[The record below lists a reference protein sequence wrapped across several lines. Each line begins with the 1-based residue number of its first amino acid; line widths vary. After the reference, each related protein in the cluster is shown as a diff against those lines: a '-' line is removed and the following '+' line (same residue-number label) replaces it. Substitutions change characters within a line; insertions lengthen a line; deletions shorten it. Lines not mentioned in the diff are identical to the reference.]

1 MNFYQKK
8 ITLNNIKLFDFLK
21 LLIYM
26 LPISL
31 IIGNSAVNIN
41 SFLIFIVFIIE
52 FFLHK
57 NLIKSYKKIIFIF
70 GFFLFLF
77 CLNILFSSN
86 KISSFIS
93 VLGIIRYF
101 FLMISILYCIE
112 KDRSFLNSFSKF
124 LFLIV
129 FFVAADTLFQYFYGS
144 DIFGIKN
151 TSSHGNRLNGP
162 FGSEYVV
169 GGYLSKL
176 FFFSLIYLVIKNKK
190 FIYIFA
196 YLIFILFVTILT
208 KERMASIMLLF
219 TSLVFLIFYS
229 KIRYKIKI
237 LFISTFLI
245 TSIALI
251 SFNAS
256 VREHLIYSSLEQIG
270 IEKPNLN
277 NFDNKKLGMKV
288 DKKIFFDSQWGAHF
302 LTAYKI
308 FQNKPLFGSG
318 IKTFRDEC
326 KKSDYEEINSL
337 SKNIRCS
344 THPHNLYL
352 EILSEAGILIFVSFL
367 VLNLFFAYKLIL
379 NFLIYKEERDLI
391 ILVCCAFIIMFFP
404 IQTTGSFFST
414 WNGIFYWILYS
425 LIAYILR
432 ENEFKHEKN

>member
-8 ITLNNIKLFDFLK
+8 IALNNIKLFDFLK

-41 SFLIFIVFIIE
+41 SFLIIIVFITE
-52 FFLHK
+52 FFLYE
-57 NLIKSYKKIIFIF
+57 NLIKSYKKIFFIF

-77 CLNILFSSN
+77 FLNILFSSN
-86 KISSFIS
+86 KIDSSIS

-169 GGYLSKL
+169 GAYLSKL
-176 FFFSLIYLVIKNKK
+176 LFFSLICLIIKNKK

-196 YLIFILFVTILT
+196 YLIFILLVTILT

-229 KIRYKIKI
+229 KIKYKIKI
-237 LFISTFLI
+237 LFISIFLI
-245 TSIALI
+245 ASIALI

-256 VREHLIYSSLEQIG
+256 VREHLIFRSLEQIG
-270 IEKPNLN
+270 ILNLKNFEKSVDI
-277 NFDNKKLGMKV
+277 NFEKRLL
-288 DKKIFFDSQWGAHF
+288 FDSQWGAHF
-302 LTAYKI
+302 ITAYKI

-326 KKSDYEEINSL
+326 KKSDYEEIASL
-337 SKNIRCS
+337 SKDIRCN

-352 EILSEAGILIFVSFL
+352 EILSETGILIFVSFL
-367 VLNLFFAYKLIL
+367 VLNLFISYKLIL
-379 NFLIYKEERDLI
+379 NFLIYKEKRDLI

-404 IQTTGSFFST
+404 IQTTGAFFST
-414 WNGIFYWILYS
+414 WNGIFYWVVYS
-425 LIAYILR
+425 LISYILR

>member
-52 FFLHK
+52 CFLNK

-70 GFFLFLF
+70 GFFLFLLF
-77 CLNILFSSN
+77 LNILFSSN

-112 KDRSFLNSFSKF
+112 KDRSFLNSFSKL

-144 DIFGIKN
+144 DIFGIKPS
-151 TSSHGNRLNGP
+151 SSHGARLNGP
-162 FGSEYVV
+162 FGDEYVV
-169 GGYLSKL
+169 GAYLSKL

-196 YLIFILFVTILT
+196 YLIFILLVTILT

-229 KIRYKIKI
+229 KIHYKIKI
-237 LFISTFLI
+237 LFISIFLI

-256 VREHLIYSSLEQIG
+256 VREHLIFRSLEQIG
-270 IEKPNLN
+270 ILNLKNFEESVDVNFEKRL
-277 NFDNKKLGMKV
+277 L
-288 DKKIFFDSQWGAHF
+288 FDSQWGAHF
-302 LTAYKI
+302 ITAYKI
-308 FQNKPLFGSG
+308 FQNEPLFGSG

-326 KKSDYEEINSL
+326 KKFDYEEINSL
-337 SKNIRCS
+337 SKNIRCN

-367 VLNLFFAYKLIL
+367 VLHLFFVYKLIL
-379 NFLIYKEERDLI
+379 NFLIDKEKRDLI
-391 ILVCCAFIIMFFP
+391 ILVFCAFVIMFFP
-404 IQTTGSFFST
+404 IQTTGAFFST
-414 WNGIFYWILYS
+414 WNGIFYWIVYS
-425 LIAYILR
+425 LIFYILR
-432 ENEFKHEKN
+432 KNEFKHEKN